1 MTSYAIDGSGSPINV
16 SINGNHVGRAKS
28 MEVEFKTDEED
39 ISDIGYVAARSVVRS
54 YDLTIEM
61 DGVSIDVR
69 PVSPPGAMSGARPA
83 IVIEDEVT
91 SWADPDADP
100 VGDVLRTAGDVL
112 RSSRGWGKS
121 APATATYPTVSVP
134 PAGSHASSTFGSW
147 FGPSS
152 GGASS
157 GALWHADPEPEL
169 ESLGDLM
176 SELIIDKARLI
187 WVDDPG
193 EWQLELAL
201 RHIDNG
207 TIVTVEVPF
216 NSPLVI
222 NDLVD
227 ALETYA
233 EETDDD

>member
-28 MEVEFKTDEED
+28 MEVEFNTDIEEIRD
-39 ISDIGYVAARSVVRS
+39 VGYVSAKATVSS

-100 VGDVLRTAGDVL
+100 VGDVLRTA
-112 RSSRGWGKS
+112 SAMS
-121 APATATYPTVSVP
+121 APATATYPTISVP
-134 PAGSHASSTFGSW
+134 SGGALGSHSSSSFGSW

-157 GALWHADPEPEL
+157 GTLWHASDPEPEP
-169 ESLGDLM
+169 LGDLM

>member
-1 MTSYAIDGSGSPINV
+1 
-16 SINGNHVGRAKS
+16 
-28 MEVEFKTDEED
+28 
-39 ISDIGYVAARSVVRS
+39 
-54 YDLTIEM
+54 
-61 DGVSIDVR
+61 
-69 PVSPPGAMSGARPA
+69 
-83 IVIEDEVT
+83 
-91 SWADPDADP
+91 
-100 VGDVLRTAGDVL
+100 
-112 RSSRGWGKS
+112 
-121 APATATYPTVSVP
+121 
-134 PAGSHASSTFGSW
+134 
-147 FGPSS
+147 
-152 GGASS
+152 
-157 GALWHADPEPEL
+157 
-169 ESLGDLM
+169 M